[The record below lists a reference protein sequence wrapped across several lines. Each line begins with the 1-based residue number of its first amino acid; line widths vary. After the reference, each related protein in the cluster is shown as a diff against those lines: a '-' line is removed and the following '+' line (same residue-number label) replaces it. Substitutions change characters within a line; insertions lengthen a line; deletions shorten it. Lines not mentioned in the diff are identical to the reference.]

1 VWGAIEHHLL
11 LSSTHNDPNGQHHQ
25 EALFATP
32 QLVTAL
38 RRLRYP
44 AQSRWLCI
52 DQLCLNQ
59 EGDVEKHEQIQ
70 LMGQIYQAVNSVVIW
85 LGEDHEYW
93 LDDAPGNVKATTGQL
108 IEKNLQEVIGDGK
121 SESERFNLIRSPF
134 DVYFTWHISTV

>member
-1 VWGAIEHHLL
+1 M
-11 LSSTHNDPNGQHHQ
+11 
-25 EALFATP
+25 
-32 QLVTAL
+32 
-38 RRLRYP
+38 
-44 AQSRWLCI
+44 
-52 DQLCLNQ
+52 
-59 EGDVEKHEQIQ
+59 EKHEQIQ

-108 IEKNLQEVIGDGK
+108 IEKNLQEVIGDEK